1 MFEPVSVTPNAAI
14 LHFPLFYHLVC
25 LLYPQGNRYL
35 DNVHNEMPMILSR
48 IRKHQWQHLVEFG
61 QLCQCLVDNYC
72 LHVEASEVLSP
83 QSVCR
88 PIG

>member
-1 MFEPVSVTPNAAI
+1 MQRSCTF
-14 LHFPLFYHLVC
+14 LFSTTLFASYV
-25 LLYPQGNRYL
+25 PQGSRYL
-35 DNVHNEMPMILSR
+35 DNVYNEMPMILSR